1 MASLLVLGAVGV
13 SVLAW
18 AGHQRRL
25 TEERRQR
32 ARERLN
38 AYRVFVVAGAAGGL
52 GHHLTRMLLGT
63 AARVTRPVRT
73 DASADRSSRG
83 ARSAA
88 GRARTTMQ
96 RRARPWSPWTSTRWA
111 CERMPSRSGKGTVTA
126 SRYTLRAG
134 IMLT

>member
-1 MASLLVLGAVGV
+1 MASLLFLGAVGV
-13 SVLAW
+13 SALAW

-63 AARVTRPVRT
+63 ATAGCGV
-73 DASADRSSRG
+73 RG
-83 ARSAA
+83 AGWGPRS
-88 GRARTTMQ
+88 
-96 RRARPWSPWTSTRWA
+96 
-111 CERMPSRSGKGTVTA
+111 
-126 SRYTLRAG
+126 RAG
-134 IMLT
+134 